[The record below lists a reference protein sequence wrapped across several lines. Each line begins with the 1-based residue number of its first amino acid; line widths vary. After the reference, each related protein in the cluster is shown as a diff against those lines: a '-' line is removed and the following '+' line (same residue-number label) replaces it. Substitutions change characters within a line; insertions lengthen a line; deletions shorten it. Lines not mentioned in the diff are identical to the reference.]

1 MFSQNNRH
9 TSQSWRD
16 RWVKYVSFR
25 PRPPLPEEDPEDNVG
40 DGPATSGNIQL
51 RPQSRK
57 TPTQPDPQPAPRPTK
72 LPSRTQASSSA
83 TRVVERNGLRPK
95 KTPSASSK
103 GSSAVG
109 KSTGGTN
116 FTEEETHEL
125 LNAYD
130 DILNLDEDQIIDAWI
145 AFAAEVSRSCIRFRP
160 CSPGDNSLQN
170 PTHTAQQWRNYF
182 KKIKAEKGEKE
193 DSNKVVVPQQSRQ
206 SSEITAKPSSSKE
219 SPIQTPEIKDSQGS
233 SGQTIISPRAE
244 KKTVDP
250 STVDE
255 RLFKSDL
262 TALAEALE
270 LEVDFKPIICGRA
283 IPLFR
288 LWQVV
293 QSNEFGGFDE
303 VNGRK
308 LWPLVA
314 RRLNFNDFQH
324 FDAAADLHAC
334 YDEILADFEQ
344 AREEYK
350 EINPD
355 MALTES
361 QEMALIESQLR
372 QTASHETQNL
382 SDQDEELVNG
392 EYEDHDDDLDHPQV
406 SPASLPPSSS
416 SKRSFGSDR
425 TYDTPFNKRQRI
437 DKGEGKELEIPS
449 TPEHVIDTNQMR
461 RSSHKPSPLGK
472 APLEPEAVD
481 SEDDE
486 LFVMPF
492 NFSRPKPK
500 PLPRNLEPET
510 QDFHFP
516 PPDPEPEQ
524 DDLSSSSS
532 SELEP
537 LEFALG
543 GSIVSNTS
551 AARNAIQ
558 SSQQDSS
565 TQSQTSSQQER
576 ELDEYIERHIGL
588 GYPTEIVIQAI
599 EATTMEPANA
609 SIVMES
615 LLNSNGIP
623 ENMEGVWTAEDDEA
637 LGSDAPMNDYRR
649 ILDKHGEARCD
660 QRKKFLKDSMEVRAS
675 YDDD

>member
-1 MFSQNNRH
+1 MPSQ
-9 TSQSWRD
+9 
-16 RWVKYVSFR
+16 
-25 PRPPLPEEDPEDNVG
+25 
-40 DGPATSGNIQL
+40 
-51 RPQSRK
+51 
-57 TPTQPDPQPAPRPTK
+57 
-72 LPSRTQASSSA
+72 
-83 TRVVERNGLRPK
+83 
-95 KTPSASSK
+95 

-145 AFAAEVSRSCIRFRP
+145 AFAAEVSRPSIRFHP

-170 PTHTAQQWRNYF
+170 PTHTAQEWRNYF
-182 KKIKAEKGEKE
+182 KKIEAERSEKVH
-193 DSNKVVVPQQSRQ
+193 SKKVAVPQQSRQ

-219 SPIQTPEIKDSQGS
+219 SPIQTREIKDSQGS
-233 SGQTIISPRAE
+233 SGQTMISPRAE
-244 KKTVDP
+244 NKIVDP

-255 RLFKSDL
+255 KLFKSDL

-270 LEVDFKPIICGRA
+270 LEVNFKPTICGRA
-283 IPLFR
+283 ISLFK

-293 QSNEFGGFDE
+293 QSDEFGGFDK

-314 RRLNFNDFQH
+314 RRLNFNDFQL
-324 FDAAADLHAC
+324 FDAATDLHAC
-334 YDEILADFEQ
+334 YDEILAGFEQ

-350 EINPD
+350 EVNPD

-372 QTASHETQNL
+372 QTASHKTQNL
-382 SDQDEELVNG
+382 SDQDEEFVNE
-392 EYEDHDDDLDHPQV
+392 EYEDQDDDLDHPQF
-406 SPASLPPSSS
+406 SPAPLPPSSS
-416 SKRSFGSDR
+416 SKRGFGSDR
-425 TYDTPFNKRQRI
+425 TYDTSFNKRQRI
-437 DKGEGKELEIPS
+437 DKGKGKELEIPS
-449 TPEHVIDTNQMR
+449 TPEHVISSQMR
-461 RSSHKPSPLGK
+461 RSSHKPSPLRK
-472 APLEPEAVD
+472 APLEPEAVA
-481 SEDDE
+481 SEEDE
-486 LFVMPF
+486 LFVRPF
-492 NFSRPKPK
+492 NFSHPKPK
-500 PLPRNLEPET
+500 LLPRNLEPET

-516 PPDPEPEQ
+516 PPDPEPGQ

-537 LEFALG
+537 LEFALR
-543 GSIVSNTS
+543 GSIVSDAS
-551 AARNAIQ
+551 AAGNAIQ
-558 SSQQDSS
+558 SSQQDSTTES
-565 TQSQTSSQQER
+565 YTSSQQER

-588 GYPTEIVIQAI
+588 GCPTEIVIQAI

-609 SIVMES
+609 SIVMDS
-615 LLNSNGIP
+615 LKNSNGIP
-623 ENMEGVWTAEDDEA
+623 ENMEGVWTAKDDEA

-675 YDDD
+675 HDDD